1 MSIFKHNSIKDKL
14 ISLIT
19 FTNVVILFLAF
30 LSFMIVECIAIS
42 KGMQDDL
49 SSIASMIGLN
59 STAALLFNDKD
70 AAEKILDALAFKK
83 GIIDA
88 RIYFPSGEVFA
99 QYPNNRKIKDNYEIQ
114 VNQNQ
119 LGTLKAQ
126 LEQNFFEGI
135 PFFDKDNSF
144 DRLQEI
150 FFNNNPIGY
159 VYIRMDMKELYN
171 RATWYLNSVAMVSI
185 LFFCVT
191 YMIARLLQRQI
202 SEPILDLSLM
212 MRTVSKE
219 KDYSLRADKKTNDEL
234 GILIDGF
241 NDMLTQIQIRDQKLE
256 QYTQNLEKLV
266 EERTLALSKTNED
279 LVYANQELKQAQSK
293 LIQSAKLA
301 SIGELAAGVAH
312 ELNQP
317 LMVIRTTTQMLK
329 RSLSKNT
336 FKIDK
341 LDSELDVFERNTKRM
356 MNIINHLRA
365 FSRQSETAFVK
376 VDVNKVIAD
385 SFLMVSEQLR
395 LRNIEVNQV
404 LSPDLPEIQ
413 GEPNQLEQVFL
424 NLITNARDAIMETR
438 NTVSENTSDIK
449 KGKLEICTK
458 QLQNNSQCIEICFKD
473 NGCGIPEKHRGKIF
487 DPFFTTKEVGKGTG
501 LGLSI
506 SYGIMKDHGGEI
518 EVIET
523 GQEGTT
529 ISVRLPIA

>member
-1 MSIFKHNSIKDKL
+1 
-14 ISLIT
+14 
-19 FTNVVILFLAF
+19 
-30 LSFMIVECIAIS
+30 
-42 KGMQDDL
+42 
-49 SSIASMIGLN
+49 
-59 STAALLFNDKD
+59 
-70 AAEKILDALAFKK
+70 
-83 GIIDA
+83 
-88 RIYFPSGEVFA
+88 
-99 QYPNNRKIKDNYEIQ
+99 
-114 VNQNQ
+114 
-119 LGTLKAQ
+119 
-126 LEQNFFEGI
+126 
-135 PFFDKDNSF
+135 
-144 DRLQEI
+144 
-150 FFNNNPIGY
+150 
-159 VYIRMDMKELYN
+159 MKELYN